1 MEGMATNQLS
11 HWRRVLVICGY
22 AALSSSIM
30 LHIAMWLRAEQ
41 LHGFWGHLNEASRWF
56 QLIDLT
62 SLLAIVLCLFGVG
75 WRRWLG
81 AALGLMSFLLCCAIA
96 EGL

>member
-1 MEGMATNQLS
+1 MESMETHQLS
-11 HWRRVLVICGY
+11 RLRRVLMTCGY
-22 AALSSSIM
+22 AVLSLSFM
-30 LHIAMWLRAEQ
+30 LHIALWLREQQ
-41 LHGFWGHLNEASRWF
+41 LHGFWGHFNEASRWF